1 MGMSDF
7 RIVAL
12 AGFVA
17 LLALGLFLW
26 LRNVLERRRLEQQR
40 RLRGPDTGSDP
51 SLALGGLGPAGEPR
65 GMFAEM
71 DRGFDSMIR
80 RTGLEAEPSQALAFI
95 ALMAVTLGGLLF
107 LWRGELWLT
116 ILGLVVGGGGTLAV
130 YYVMQNRYRRQLSEQ
145 LPDAFYLLARSLRA
159 GLSLEQAIAL
169 TGEQGARPLAEEF
182 RRCAAQL
189 RLGLAIPAALQLVA
203 RRVQLLDFNVFVT
216 TVSLHYTMGGN
227 LAMLLDRLAASTR
240 DRNHFRGHFRTA
252 TALGRVTAIFIGLM
266 TPLLL
271 LGYAIF
277 LPDHV
282 RAFFESPNG
291 WAALGVAAVLQVI
304 GIIWLYRL
312 LRVEY

>member
-1 MGMSDF
+1 MSDV
-7 RIVAL
+7 RIYAL
-12 AGFVA
+12 AMVVA
-17 LLALGLFLW
+17 LLGLGLFLW
-26 LRNVLERRRLEQQR
+26 IRDVLERRRTELRR
-40 RLRGPDTGSDP
+40 RLGGPETGSDP
-51 SLALGGLGPAGEPR
+51 SLLGAVPDGEAR
-65 GMFAEM
+65 AFERM

-95 ALMAVTLGGLLF
+95 ALMAVGLAGLLF

-130 YYVMQNRYRRQLSEQ
+130 YFVMQNRYRRRLSEQ

-203 RRVQLLDFNVFVT
+203 RRLRLLDFNVFVT

-227 LAMLLDRLAASTR
+227 LAMLLDRLAAGTR
-240 DRNHFRGHFRTA
+240 DRNHFRGYFRTA
-252 TALGRVTAIFIGLM
+252 TALGRVTAIFIGIM

-277 LPDHV
+277 QPDHV
-282 RAFFESPNG
+282 RAFFESPQG
-291 WAALGVAAVLQVI
+291 WTAIGVAAVLQVI
-304 GIIWLYRL
+304 GVIWLYRL

>member
-1 MGMSDF
+1 MSDF
-7 RIVAL
+7 RIYAL
-12 AGFVA
+12 AAVVA
-17 LLALGLFLW
+17 FLGLGLFLW
-26 LRNVLERRRLEQQR
+26 LREVLERRRTELQR
-40 RLRGPDTGSDP
+40 RLRGPETGSDP
-51 SLALGGLGPAGEPR
+51 SIALGLGPGGETPGAFER
-65 GMFAEM
+65 I
-71 DRGFDSMIR
+71 DRGFESMIH
-80 RTGLEAEPSQALAFI
+80 RTGIEAEPSQALAFI
-95 ALMAVTLGGLLF
+95 ALVGVGLAGLLF

-130 YYVMQNRYRRQLSEQ
+130 YFVMQNRYRRRLSEQ

-203 RRVQLLDFNVFVT
+203 RRIRLLDFNVFVT

-240 DRNHFRGHFRTA
+240 DRNHFRGYFRTA
-252 TALGRVTAIFIGLM
+252 TALGRVTAIFIGVM
-266 TPLLL
+266 TPLML

-277 LPDHV
+277 QPDHV
-282 RAFFESPNG
+282 KAFFESPQG
-291 WAALGVAAVLQVI
+291 WTAIGVAAALQVI
-304 GIIWLYRL
+304 GVIWLYRL
-312 LRVEY
+312 LRLQY

>member
-1 MGMSDF
+1 MSDF
-7 RIVAL
+7 RILAL

-26 LRNVLERRRLEQQR
+26 LRNILERRRIEQQR
-40 RLRGPDTGSDP
+40 RLRGPETGSDP
-51 SLALGGLGPAGEPR
+51 SIALGGLAPG
-65 GMFAEM
+65 AEQPGVFDRM
-71 DRGFDSMIR
+71 DRGFESMIR

-95 ALMAVTLGGLLF
+95 ALVAVTLAGLLF

-116 ILGLVVGGGGTLAV
+116 ILGLVVGGGGTLAA
-130 YYVMQNRYRRQLSEQ
+130 YFVMQNRYRRTLSEQ

-189 RLGLAIPAALQLVA
+189 RLGLAIPSALQLVA

-271 LGYAIF
+271 LAYAIF
-277 LPDHV
+277 QPDIV

-291 WAALGVAAVLQVI
+291 WTAVALALGLQVI